1 MSIFVVLMIAGLFG
15 MALMA
20 IPGLNRHGHA
30 GIAGHTHIGGHIS
43 APHSTGLASHAGH
56 VGHASAAAAHLV
68 GKAGSGQSSTD
79 SGSALLNGLNYSLFR
94 LLQPRVLFTLMALY
108 GAFGYGIVG
117 SHLLTPKLAA
127 LAAILPTLLFER
139 FAVTPLWNMLLGFQG
154 KPCSPLA
161 DLTMHEAQA
170 VTPFR
175 NGKGIVQ
182 VVRDGRAV
190 QLSARLAE
198 TQKTMPVRVGDCLR
212 IEEVDTAQERV
223 TVSHQ

>member
-1 MSIFVVLMIAGLFG
+1 MSIFVVLMVAGLFG

-30 GIAGHTHIGGHIS
+30 GIAGHAHVGGHI
-43 APHSTGLASHAGH
+43 AGAHSTGLAAHA
-56 VGHASAAAAHLV
+56 GHASAAAAHAA
-68 GKAGSGQSSTD
+68 GQAGAASNNANAGSS
-79 SGSALLNGLNYSLFR
+79 LLNGLNYSLFR
-94 LLQPRVLFTLMALY
+94 LLQPRVLFSLMALY

-117 SHLLTPKLAA
+117 THLLTPKLAA
-127 LAAILPTLLFER
+127 LAAILPALLFER

-154 KPCSPLA
+154 KPCSPMS

-190 QLSARLAE
+190 QLSARLSE
-198 TQKTMPVRVGDCLR
+198 TQKMMPVRVGDCLR
-212 IEEVDTAQERV
+212 IEEVDGEQERV
-223 TVSHQ
+223 TVSLH